1 MTDPAWDPSGA
12 VDDALRS
19 IVSEYGLSVLSS
31 PAELGPHLRDRL
43 PDSPKQVALI
53 LGAAE
58 SEVAVSLRE
67 HLDQGMERDVA
78 AQLAAAT
85 LIERTPFDE
94 AGCRWVAGEFADALE
109 ASGAGTHHAAQPVI
123 DSRGV
128 PGTQPAGVAAT
139 QAEGAAPPDGEPRSH
154 SSPRPAA
161 SEGIRSRPARGELWC
176 SVPCWSWSWVA

>member
-85 LIERTPFDE
+85 LIERPRST
-94 AGCRWVAGEFADALE
+94 RR
-109 ASGAGTHHAAQPVI
+109 GAGGSPGNSPTRSKPRVREPI
-123 DSRGV
+123 MLLSR
-128 PGTQPAGVAAT
+128 
-139 QAEGAAPPDGEPRSH
+139 
-154 SSPRPAA
+154 
-161 SEGIRSRPARGELWC
+161 
-176 SVPCWSWSWVA
+176 